1 MITSVRVGRRL
12 PTLFKKIC
20 VNNHPGSGAAR
31 LSSGKVVVF
40 DSECMV
46 CDTSVQFLIARDP
59 SKALKFCG
67 AQSKAAIP
75 LLAAHNL
82 TPADALRSVIFI
94 EDNIAY
100 ERSAAPLRIAR
111 YLPRPYSM
119 LAIAVEA
126 MIPRI
131 ALDTAYDAI
140 AMRRHLIRPPSWLT
154 WWTQGRTTASGGN
167 AAADESHS
175 TCLVMTRPMQERFLD
190 APEIMEKL
198 RRKCAQ

>member
-1 MITSVRVGRRL
+1 MITSGSSRVGKRL
-12 PTLFKKIC
+12 PILFKKIC
-20 VNNHPGSGAAR
+20 AKNYPGSGAAR
-31 LSSGKVVVF
+31 FSSGKVVVF

-75 LLAAHNL
+75 LLAAHHL

-111 YLPRPYSM
+111 YLPRPYAM
-119 LAIAVEA
+119 LAIAVETV
-126 MIPRI
+126 IPRV

-154 WWTQGRTTASGGN
+154 WWTQGGSSNR
-167 AAADESHS
+167 AADESHGS
-175 TCLVMTRPMQERFLD
+175 CLVMTRPMQERFLD
-190 APEIMEKL
+190 ATEIMEKT
-198 RRKCAQ
+198 AT